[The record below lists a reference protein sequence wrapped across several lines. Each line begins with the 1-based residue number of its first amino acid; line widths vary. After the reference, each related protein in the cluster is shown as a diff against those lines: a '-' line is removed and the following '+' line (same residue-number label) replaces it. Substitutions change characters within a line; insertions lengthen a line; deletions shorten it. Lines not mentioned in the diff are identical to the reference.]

1 MRKLKLLFGMN
12 EIAII
17 ILAAGKSS
25 RMRGQ
30 DKLAKTIKGVAQ
42 IRRIAMAACETCAN
56 VFVTLPNAAHPRSS
70 FLLDLNVNIVPVPE
84 AHLGMGRSI
93 ASGVA
98 CLISQK
104 LSAAMIIPADMPE
117 LTQMDLETIVN
128 EGLNHPDKIIQAT
141 TQSGKHGH
149 PVIFPLSTFEQLKSL
164 SGDHGAH
171 VVIKRNKHLHRLI
184 ALPYSHA
191 TTDLDTPVEWQ
202 DWLAKQN

>member
-1 MRKLKLLFGMN
+1 MN

-70 FLLDLNVNIVPVPE
+70 FLLDLNVNIVPVAE

-98 CLISQK
+98 CLTSQK

-117 LTQMDLETIVN
+117 LTQMDLETIAN
-128 EGLNHPDKIIQAT
+128 EGLNPPDKIIQAT
-141 TQSGKHGH
+141 TQSVG
-149 PVIFPLSTFEQLKSL
+149 
-164 SGDHGAH
+164 
-171 VVIKRNKHLHRLI
+171 
-184 ALPYSHA
+184 
-191 TTDLDTPVEWQ
+191 EW
-202 DWLAKQN
+202 